1 MSFIMVILF
10 SLLICAAHTSNEVIN
25 KLLSELDIKHSNII
39 RLSSI
44 NQDKNLLKTLS
55 YQDNYSRALQST
67 DVNIENNN
75 VILISTHEIKQQEI
89 QWFLNHNHFHKML
102 IINPD
107 GIKSQEELCIN
118 IDQEVYFYD
127 ETTSEVLEA
136 YEINGLKIERTLGH
150 YNVSKNSFIWNP
162 SKQQIIFERRAN
174 FHGLKLKG
182 MVEDFRPA
190 VLIDKKYKQKAR
202 FFQYN
207 QTYLMHG
214 LVKGVYIDI
223 LEHLQENLNFSTVLY
238 KRNDTSYRNI
248 IDWKNGTMTGEGM
261 ISDIFFERAD
271 MIIAAVLITEKRSI
285 YIDILRPLLPV
296 KWGLYISKGAVH
308 DSMEYD
314 NYFKAFNFYSW
325 ATILFAIIMIGIIK
339 CFIFVCIGK
348 NTSSYALTGLKSIWC
363 AMKPIF
369 GGQVSNP
376 DIDSRVSQNIIL
388 FVWSLCGSII
398 WIYYTSQFTAFLSI
412 SNPNKPFHNLESMA
426 NTNWR

>member
-1 MSFIMVILF
+1 MIFF
-10 SLLICAAHTSNEVIN
+10 SLYFCAAQSYDGEIK
-25 KLLSELDIKHSNII
+25 KLLSELGIKHSNII
-39 RLSSI
+39 RSKSI
-44 NQDKNLLKTLS
+44 NKDKTLLKELS
-55 YQDNYSRALQST
+55 HIDNYSKALWSN
-67 DVNIENNN
+67 DINMENENI
-75 VILISTHEIKQQEI
+75 VLISTNKINHQHIQQ
-89 QWFLNHNHFHKML
+89 FLNRNLFHKML
-102 IINPD
+102 IIDTN
-107 GIKSQEELCIN
+107 GSRSYEELCTN
-118 IDQEVYFYD
+118 IGQEVYFYD
-127 ETTSEVLEA
+127 ETTAEVLEA
-136 YEINGLKIERTLGH
+136 YEINGVKINNTLGY
-150 YNVSKNSFIWNP
+150 YNAKNNSFAWNS
-162 SKQQIIFERRAN
+162 SKYQNIFKRRAN

-182 MVEDFRPA
+182 MVEEYTAA
-190 VLIDKKYKQKAR
+190 VMIDKAYKEKAR
-202 FFQYN
+202 FFKSN
-207 QTYLMHG
+207 QTYLMNG
-214 LVKGVYIDI
+214 FVKGVFIDI
-223 LEHLQENLNFSTVLY
+223 LEHMQENLNFSTTLY
-238 KRNDTSYRNI
+238 KRKDISFGNMKK
-248 IDWKNGTMTGEGM
+248 WVNGTVTGNGM
-261 ISDIFFERAD
+261 VSDIFFKRAD